1 MIKIVFYIF
10 ISPGITLLHIY
21 DTYMKRKKNNIV
33 QNEGNIQTKKKKTF
47 ILKKKK
53 KKKNEETVLIRG
65 IGSVNVTYIK
75 R

>member
-33 QNEGNIQTKKKKTF
+33 QNEGNIAKYNKKTF
-47 ILKKKK
+47 YCKKKK
-53 KKKNEETVLIRG
+53 KKTRKQ
-65 IGSVNVTYIK
+65 S
-75 R
+75 